1 MPCGLL
7 NARVWGWWRGGGSAE
22 PPCRKV
28 CQGWFLSCPLSCGAL
43 FRLPGF
49 FPHPLSSLFNCVII
63 FKQINSIAE
72 FSCPNDEFAAQMP
85 LISHSP
91 ENQLMNSTRLS
102 LERHLEQL
110 CMAPCALYCPPSPPT
125 PYFSAT
131 CSGTESVYN
140 GRPSVPAKGRMSSQG
155 ARPLVLLKQS

>member
-1 MPCGLL
+1 M
-7 NARVWGWWRGGGSAE
+7 
-22 PPCRKV
+22 
-28 CQGWFLSCPLSCGAL
+28 
-43 FRLPGF
+43 PGF
-49 FPHPLSSLFNCVII
+49 FPHPLSSLLNCVII

-91 ENQLMNSTRLS
+91 ENQLMNSTGLS

-110 CMAPCALYCPPSPPT
+110 CTAPCAAPSPHPPHCPPSPPT
-125 PYFSAT
+125 PHVTAA
-131 CSGTESVYN
+131 CSGAGAVYK

-155 ARPLVLLKQS
+155 ARAPCAGETIIVEIFIDFGQRQEEHNLQSREVVRCDLCLPYKFRAQS